1 MTRVRSYRD
10 QRSPALED
18 AARGTSRRLLRTKR
32 MGGMAS
38 TPQNTS
44 KIDFLRMSLPCACRL
59 HGAVHFKWDRRR
71 YNDIHYLAYLGNTT
85 LGGHA
90 LHLLYTL

>member
-1 MTRVRSYRD
+1 
-10 QRSPALED
+10 
-18 AARGTSRRLLRTKR
+18 

-59 HGAVHFKWDRRR
+59 YGSSLLKRDGEGR
-71 YNDIHYLAYLGNTT
+71 DLSAYSGLVARNYFRNVR
-85 LGGHA
+85 A
-90 LHLLYTL
+90 EKSFR